1 MRDATIA
8 GLESIKERGGG
19 SWVALPVPVYP
30 RLLVKGRG
38 RVLGAE
44 QPPLDEGPTVING
57 DYRGQ
62 LGPKLRDGAINVS
75 VATALFTRYLR
86 VIYAEL
92 YFFIFFVFAGGPG
105 CRILRES

>member
-1 MRDATIA
+1 MSPR
-8 GLESIKERGGG
+8 IKAQHVQ
-19 SWVALPVPVYP
+19 SS
-30 RLLVKGRG
+30 
-38 RVLGAE
+38 
-44 QPPLDEGPTVING
+44 VING

-92 YFFIFFVFAGGPG
+92 FFYVIFLFSPG
-105 CRILRES
+105 VRDASGVDLD

>member
-1 MRDATIA
+1 MSPR
-8 GLESIKERGGG
+8 IKAQHVQ
-19 SWVALPVPVYP
+19 SS
-30 RLLVKGRG
+30 
-38 RVLGAE
+38 
-44 QPPLDEGPTVING
+44 VING

-105 CRILRES
+105 SVSYTHLTLPTKA

>member
-1 MRDATIA
+1 MSPR
-8 GLESIKERGGG
+8 IKAQHVQ
-19 SWVALPVPVYP
+19 SS
-30 RLLVKGRG
+30 
-38 RVLGAE
+38 
-44 QPPLDEGPTVING
+44 VING

-92 YFFIFFVFAGGPG
+92 FFYFIFFISPG
-105 CRILRES
+105 VRDANGVDLD

>member
-62 LGPKLRDGAINVS
+62 STIKVRLAISQLPREPTFRSLGY
-75 VATALFTRYLR
+75 ATLLAMLSLPYT
-86 VIYAEL
+86 
-92 YFFIFFVFAGGPG
+92 G
-105 CRILRES
+105 